1 MLNAAEAVAAVN
13 RSTISRFER
22 NLGLSATL
30 SADSRIHLSRC
41 VGCCSTDSL
50 LFGSSA
56 GGASLRIIG
65 ETLLGVELLFSGGES
80 EFSTTISAS

>member
-13 RSTISRFER
+13 RSTVSRFER

-41 VGCCSTDSL
+41 IGCCSTDSL

-65 ETLLGVELLFSGGES
+65 ETLLGIEFLLCSSES
-80 EFSTTISAS
+80 EFGSTISTS